1 VTIHIDTSALVGAL
15 VAERPSLPTL
25 LAFAEAGDRLVLSSI
40 VLYEW
45 LRGPRTRAELV
56 LQEDLFPRDQAI
68 PFGPSEAAMAAQLYT
83 KVKRSRGRE
92 ADIAIAA
99 CAIVHG
105 GALWTL
111 NRDDFR
117 DIPDLRLV

>member
-1 VTIHIDTSALVGAL
+1 
-15 VAERPSLPTL
+15 
-25 LAFAEAGDRLVLSSI
+25 LSTV

-45 LRGPRTRAELV
+45 LRGPRTRAELA
-56 LQEDLFPRDQAI
+56 LQEDLFPREQAA
-68 PFGPSEAAMAAQLYT
+68 PFGPAEAAMAAQLYT
-83 KVKRSRGRE
+83 HVKRSRGRE

-111 NRDDFR
+111 NRDVFK
-117 DIPDLRLV
+117 DIPELRLV